1 MSTYHQY
8 SEIVAAYG
16 NRMPPPQ
23 QQTPR
28 LALPFIYAA
37 IGLVL
42 GTFTGTA
49 AGLISLQ
56 PGVDSVA
63 SHLSL
68 ASLRGT
74 DFKIHPIAN
83 ASQTPVIQNH
93 ANMQAVH
100 PAEPAPTVTAATQ
113 SPAVTPA
120 VTKTAPAETM
130 QDHASASSQ
139 PAVQTAHLDKPS
151 AIPGHVDKPV
161 AHASQS
167 AAALAAAPAVKPTVN
182 LAAAVPVPAPLKA
195 VSKVASTVATIDQ
208 AQAVT
213 PSVTKP
219 VILAKLTVPAAVP
232 TPAPD
237 AAPPTPLASYTLGM
251 DSGAKPQLFFSEGDA
266 TVVSYSAAGDTI
278 QTDDGRTFMVGT
290 TVSVSSAASWD
301 DYRANV
307 HYRCDQ
313 NGHCTLT
320 RSGVIALNA
329 KLI

>member
-28 LALPFIYAA
+28 LTLPFVYAA

-68 ASLRGT
+68 ANLRGT

-93 ANMQAVH
+93 ANLQAAH
-100 PAEPAPTVTAATQ
+100 PAEPAPAAMQ
-113 SPAVTPA
+113 NASASQA
-120 VTKTAPAETM
+120 APNASAQTM
-130 QDHASASSQ
+130 QDHASGSSQ
-139 PAVQTAHLDKPS
+139 PAIQTAHLDKPS
-151 AIPGHVDKPV
+151 AIPGHVEERLAHANQPV
-161 AHASQS
+161 AIPAIT
-167 AAALAAAPAVKPTVN
+167 PAVKAAVK
-182 LAAAVPVPAPLKA
+182 LAAAVPSTAPLKA
-195 VSKVASTVATIDQ
+195 ASRVASADQVQTVTPVVSK
-208 AQAVT
+208 
-213 PSVTKP
+213 P
-219 VILAKLTVPAAVP
+219 VVVAKLAVPAAVQ
-232 TPAPD
+232 TQTPD
-237 AAPPTPLASYTLGM
+237 APSAPLATYTLGL
-251 DSGAKPQLFFSEGDA
+251 DNGVKAQLFYSEGDA
-266 TVVSYSAAGDTI
+266 TVVGYTAAGDTI
-278 QTDDGRTFMVGT
+278 QTDDGRTFVVGT

>member
-28 LALPFIYAA
+28 LTLPFVYAA

-68 ASLRGT
+68 ANIRGT
-74 DFKIHPIAN
+74 DFRIHPIAN

-93 ANMQAVH
+93 ANIQAVH
-100 PAEPAPTVTAATQ
+100 PAEL
-113 SPAVTPA
+113 
-120 VTKTAPAETM
+120 APAAMQSAGASQAAPSASAQTM
-130 QDHASASSQ
+130 QDNASGSSQ
-139 PAVQTAHLDKPS
+139 PAGQTAHLDKPS
-151 AIPGHVDKPV
+151 AIPGHVEERL
-161 AHASQS
+161 AHANQ
-167 AAALAAAPAVKPTVN
+167 AVAIPPIAPAVKPVVK
-182 LAAAVPVPAPLKA
+182 LAAAVPSTAPLKA
-195 VSKVASTVATIDQ
+195 ASRVASVDQVQTVTPVVSK
-208 AQAVT
+208 
-213 PSVTKP
+213 P
-219 VILAKLTVPAAVP
+219 VVVAKLAVPAAAQTQ
-232 TPAPD
+232 TPD
-237 AAPPTPLASYTLGM
+237 PPSAPLATYTLGL
-251 DSGAKPQLFFSEGDA
+251 DSGVKAQLFYSEGDA
-266 TVVSYSAAGDTI
+266 TVVGYTAAGDTI
-278 QTDDGRTFMVGT
+278 QTDDGRTFVVGT